1 MSYRI
6 ELTPP
11 AQKDYSRYYRRARVH
26 LDAGQSEHPAVVT
39 FNAIENAM
47 DSILAVN
54 PCNPAFALV
63 GKFSTTYKVSLDSVS
78 ICYTVNPGQN
88 CVVVRS
94 IATIS
99 PRLRR
104 WLMMQ
109 IENGTMDAVLDR
121 LKIEKPGSKVS
132 VTSSLLH

>member
-1 MSYRI
+1 MSYLVK
-6 ELTPP
+6 LTQP
-11 AQKDYSRYYRRARVH
+11 AQKDYFRYERRARVH
-26 LDAGQSEHPAVVT
+26 LDAGESDHPAVVT

-47 DSILAVN
+47 DSVLTTN
-54 PCNPAFALV
+54 PCNPAFALM

-78 ICYTVNPGQN
+78 ICYTVNPGQK

-109 IENGTMDAVLDR
+109 IENGTMDDVLDR